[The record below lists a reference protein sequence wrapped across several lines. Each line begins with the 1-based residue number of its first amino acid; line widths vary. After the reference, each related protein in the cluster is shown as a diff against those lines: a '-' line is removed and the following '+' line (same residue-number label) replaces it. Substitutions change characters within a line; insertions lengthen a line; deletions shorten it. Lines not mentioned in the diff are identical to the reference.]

1 MSHKLVFLKCFS
13 KNKLWKE
20 WCDKAWI
27 QTKAEFLAG
36 GTNTASGSS
45 SYQNKTTTDPVRTPD
60 CSASKHHKNIFLQIF
75 RECKI
80 ILFLAWIFYRQNRR
94 ISLTCR
100 IRSGLIILPHSEF
113 WSYFIWTG
121 ILCSVAEPE
130 PPGAATFRVEPEPIF
145 YLAGTERRSRL
156 F

>member
-100 IRSGLIILPHSEF
+100 IRSGF
-113 WSYFIWTG
+113 DNFT
-121 ILCSVAEPE
+121 
-130 PPGAATFRVEPEPIF
+130 TFRILELFHLDWDPMQCCAAQATRCQLFFAGVE
-145 YLAGTERRSRL
+145 
-156 F
+156 